1 MPPVDTRVPP
11 TSASSATTT
20 TADEPSEVPKA
31 ALVGVVESALRQV
44 VEVPIPSIVDARF
57 PPVSASAA
65 NSATTSNTAE
75 DRPCEAPLA
84 TIIFAD
90 KVAPLQVGDV
100 PALLDH
106 YGSSKDR
113 TVVLCFSM
121 EQQPPSELESQGALL
136 MWTQRA
142 ISGTSSTV
150 RPERRSQRQRR
161 PPAWMALYML
171 EPSSSPSSTTLAPV
185 LPFRP
190 TPSTPTSPSLE
201 PSPSPTSTTSAP
213 WLPLTTATTTLTN
226 YSILFCPFPISTTG
240 LQPSP

>member
-1 MPPVDTRVPP
+1 MPVICDALACGQVEDVPMPPVDTRVPP

-57 PPVSASAA
+57 PPVSVSAA
-65 NSATTSNTAE
+65 ISATTSNTAE

-113 TVVLCFSM
+113 TAVLCFSM
-121 EQQPPSELESQGALL
+121 EQQPPSELESQVWA
-136 MWTQRA
+136 QRA

-150 RPERRSQRQRR
+150 RPERRSQRQRS
-161 PPAWMALYML
+161 PPAWMAQYML
-171 EPSSSPSSTTLAPV
+171 EPRGPTRQEHPQPEWRNLISKNDSSKRRFTGPV
-185 LPFRP
+185 FSGIR
-190 TPSTPTSPSLE
+190 SCGGDRS
-201 PSPSPTSTTSAP
+201 
-213 WLPLTTATTTLTN
+213 
-226 YSILFCPFPISTTG
+226 
-240 LQPSP
+240 